1 MFDVPKFND
10 AILPEFSEEELDQ
23 LRRESMSNSFKDD
36 QRRLAMT
43 ELKTVIAL
51 LLKLGVNPVEI
62 EAVVDDELYLK
73 GAKNGDCVH

>member
-23 LRRESMSNSFKDD
+23 LRRESTSNSFKDD

-43 ELKTVIAL
+43 ELKTVIEL

-73 GAKNGDCVH
+73 PKE